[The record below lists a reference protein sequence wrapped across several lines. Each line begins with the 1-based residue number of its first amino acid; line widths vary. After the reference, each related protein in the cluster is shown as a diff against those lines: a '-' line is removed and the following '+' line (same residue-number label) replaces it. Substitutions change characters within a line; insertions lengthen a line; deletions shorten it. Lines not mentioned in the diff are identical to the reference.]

1 MAEKGGVRSPSTH
14 PLVRDLLAAGEGKT
28 LAIDGYLGPAPDG
41 RVRLYADLGLRTY
54 IELAKSDVV
63 RIVDSTEVPQGPSVL
78 FFRRDAEIAYVQTT
92 TMRADHALAAAIAAP
107 PLPQSGGGCGCA
119 GGKAT
124 PDSIARQS
132 GGGPVVDICSWAC
145 TERLRQCADA
155 VDTGPFRK
163 LWCHFNYAFCRLGCI
178 DPPIILV

>member
-1 MAEKGGVRSPSTH
+1 MVEKSGVDSPPTH

-28 LAIDGYLGPAPDG
+28 LAIGGYFGPASDG

-54 IELAKSDVV
+54 IELAKPDVV

-78 FFRRDAEIAYVQTT
+78 YFKRDAEITYVQTA
-92 TMRADHALAAAIAAP
+92 TMHADQALAAVLAAP
-107 PLPQSGGGCGCA
+107 SVPQSSGGCGCTGSQA
-119 GGKAT
+119 A

-132 GGGPVVDICSWAC
+132 GGGPVVDLCSWGC
-145 TERLRQCADA
+145 TERLLLCAA
-155 VDTGPFRK
+155 SSGTFGK
-163 LWCHFNYAFCRLGCI
+163 LWCYFNYAFCRLGCI